1 MEKEELIKLIETLYE
16 CFDIEKLHKFEYR
29 GKDVKGKNKY
39 KISYVEKGYD
49 FILITESIIEN

>member
-16 CFDIEKLHKFEYR
+16 CFDIEKLYKFEYR

-39 KISYVEKGYD
+39 KISYVEKR
-49 FILITESIIEN
+49 L

>member
-16 CFDIEKLHKFEYR
+16 CFDIEKCEYR

-39 KISYVEKGYD
+39 KIFYVEKGYD
-49 FILITESIIEN
+49 FILINKTIIEN